1 MDEVSTIGLDVA
13 KPVFQMHGV
22 DAGHPRAEEL
32 PSLSKAGGATRATDR
47 DSNPPRGLI
56 IPWNPTIRPHV
67 LIS

>member
-32 PSLSKAGGATRATDR
+32 PSLSKAGGATRATD
-47 DSNPPRGLI
+47 G
-56 IPWNPTIRPHV
+56 IPTP
-67 LIS
+67 LAD